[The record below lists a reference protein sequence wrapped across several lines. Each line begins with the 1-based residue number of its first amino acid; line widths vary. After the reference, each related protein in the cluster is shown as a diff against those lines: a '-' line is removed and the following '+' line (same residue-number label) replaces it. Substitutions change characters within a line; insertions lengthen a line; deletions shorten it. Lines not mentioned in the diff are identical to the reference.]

1 MPLIAFA
8 VLILAVIAAA
18 GATITLVQ
26 AAGVSL
32 VWLGI
37 AALGVA
43 VLVRGLV
50 AWK

>member
-8 VLILAVIAAA
+8 ALILAVIALA
-18 GATITLVQ
+18 GASIALVQ

-32 VWLGI
+32 VWLGL
-37 AALGVA
+37 AALGA
-43 VLVRGLV
+43 GVLLRGLI